1 MKSASLTLLGLMS
14 FGLVFAAPAAA
25 GAEDAKSAHETDA
38 GIGAYGQ
45 AAEEIH
51 ERRFQDLLN
60 AFKTGQSTTR
70 YDTLAPVE
78 GAANPSRIER
88 ASMGTI
94 DADALKDAVDYVEDK
109 RTSALIVYRNGAIE
123 AEHYFGE
130 TTRETPLK
138 SKSLAKPLGVVAIGR
153 AMKLGVIEGLDQP
166 AADFITEWRG
176 TPKEKI
182 LIRHILDMRTGL
194 LRQGFS
200 PDVNN
205 ILNRAYLH
213 PYHDDII
220 INYYPLTD
228 LPGERY
234 EYSNATSE
242 LVAPLIERAAG
253 VQYEMFL
260 QEQILKPLGAMGGNI
275 WMNREGGTAH
285 AGCCV
290 QLPAETWL
298 RLAVLVLND
307 GVWEQERLLP
317 EGFVAEMKTA
327 TLQNPFAGMGLFL
340 GKTYKEWR
348 GVGNPENDL
357 SPSYHS
363 EPYLDEGLVLFD
375 GNGNQVVYIVS
386 SENLV
391 ILRLGER
398 PPKETVWD
406 NAYLPN
412 RILKGV
418 SDR

>member
-1 MKSASLTLLGLMS
+1 MPLGLLS
-14 FGLVFAAPAAA
+14 FGLLFATPAAVSA
-25 GAEDAKSAHETDA
+25 GDVKSANEMDV
-38 GIGAYGQ
+38 GIGAFGR
-45 AAEEIH
+45 AAEETH

-70 YDTLAPVE
+70 YDTLAPVQ
-78 GAANPSRIER
+78 GAANPSHIVR
-88 ASMGTI
+88 ASTPTI
-94 DADALKDAVDYVEDK
+94 DADALKDAVAYVEDK
-109 RTSALIVYRNGAIE
+109 RTSALIVYRHGAIE
-123 AEHYFGE
+123 AEHYFGGV
-130 TTRETPLK
+130 TRETPLK

-153 AMKLGVIEGLDQP
+153 AIKLGAIEGLDQP
-166 AADFITEWRG
+166 AADFVTEWRG

-220 INYYPLTD
+220 INYYPLTH

-242 LVAPLIERAAG
+242 LVAPLIERATG
-253 VQYEMFL
+253 VQYETFL
-260 QEQILKPLGAMGGNI
+260 QEQVLKPLGAMGGNI

-285 AGCCV
+285 SGCCV

-307 GVWEQERLLP
+307 GVWGENELLP
-317 EGFVAEMKTA
+317 DGFVAEMKTA
-327 TLQNPFAGMGLFL
+327 TPQNPFAGMGLYL
-340 GKTYKEWR
+340 GKKYKEWR
-348 GVGNPENDL
+348 GAGNPENDF
-357 SPSYHS
+357 SPTYHS
-363 EPYLDEGLVLFD
+363 EPYLKEDLVLFD
-375 GNGNQVVYIVS
+375 GNGNQVVYIVP
-386 SENLV
+386 SENV
-391 ILRLGER
+391 AILRLGER

-412 RILKGV
+412 RILDGV
-418 SDR
+418 ADQ